1 MLEHTR
7 KSLIEADKMLR
18 EWNEWIKK
26 KFPYK
31 EYSFEKESDETFTI
45 KYFVNILDLFFEHI
59 DGICNMEDKILE
71 YYEKKEQN
79 LYDKINKIEP
89 IPPGI
94 KQKELGIK
102 NKVES
107 YE

>member
-1 MLEHTR
+1 
-7 KSLIEADKMLR
+7 
-18 EWNEWIKK
+18 
-26 KFPYK
+26 
-31 EYSFEKESDETFTI
+31 
-45 KYFVNILDLFFEHI
+45 
-59 DGICNMEDKILE
+59 MEDKILE